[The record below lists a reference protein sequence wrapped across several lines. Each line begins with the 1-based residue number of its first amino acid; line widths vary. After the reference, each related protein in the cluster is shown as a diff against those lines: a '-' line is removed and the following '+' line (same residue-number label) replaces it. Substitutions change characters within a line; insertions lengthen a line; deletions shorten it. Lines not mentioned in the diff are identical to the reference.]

1 VNPLAAVQVFLSMA
15 KVGLIGFGG
24 GNAMVTLVKHE
35 VVDIRQWMTIE
46 QFQEMLG
53 VSYAVPGLSAGK
65 LAAFVGWEQAGAL
78 GMLAGLVGIW
88 LPGMIF
94 MMALFYFLR
103 NFNDTWWYPKLL
115 RGFLFAA
122 TGLIAASIFSALPSG
137 TLAPP
142 APRYVIGILIS
153 VAVFVVLTWQVGNIP
168 PVVVVIAAGLL
179 GLLLL

>member
-1 VNPLAAVQVFLSMA
+1 MA

-35 VVDIRQWMTIE
+35 VVDVRHWMTME
-46 QFQEMLG
+46 QFQEVLSL
-53 VSYAVPGLSAGK
+53 SYAVPGLSAGK
-65 LAAFVGWEQAGAL
+65 LAAFIGWEQAGVL
-78 GMLAGLVGIW
+78 GMFAGLVGIW

-103 NFNDTWWYPKLL
+103 DFSNTWWYPKLF

-122 TGLIAASIFSALPSG
+122 AGLIAASIFSALPSG
-137 TLAPP
+137 ALTPSV
-142 APRYVIGILIS
+142 PRYAIGILIS
-153 VAVFVVLTWQVGNIP
+153 VAVFVILTWKVGNIP